1 MNALFIFKN
10 EFIFSYVKYIDI
22 FTGGVSMKNFFET
35 FTTAVL
41 LCTIIF
47 ATVSLMVTQ
56 MQLVSARETH
66 SKLLYAVQE
75 SDEDSINDIYGLRE
89 QLQNSVRTVNKD
101 WTVDIKRLESSNSRD
116 YYLVTLQYSIN
127 VPLFGNV
134 ARGKIEGYAR

>member
-1 MNALFIFKN
+1 
-10 EFIFSYVKYIDI
+10 
-22 FTGGVSMKNFFET
+22 MKNFFET

-75 SDEDSINDIYGLRE
+75 SDEDSVNDIYGLRE

-116 YYLVTLQYSIN
+116 YYLVTLNYSIN